1 VDRRIRRLGIGLVLL
16 FGLLFAQLA
25 YVQVFAAEG
34 IRNNEANAQRQIIA
48 EYKVQRGAI
57 LTRDLVAVA
66 ASVRAGRKADYLY
79 RRTYPTGPLF
89 AAITGYYSRVYGRAS
104 LEQAMNDYLAGDAPE
119 LAASN
124 LTDLVLGRPKKG
136 ASVVTTIDST
146 LQAAAQDALGTLPG
160 AVVAI
165 DPRTGDVMAMV
176 ANPSYDPN
184 TLSSGTS
191 EEMRAAWDE
200 LNADPEKPLL
210 SRAKDELYLPGST
223 FKTITASAA
232 LENGFGPESRW
243 PNPHELDLPLT
254 DGTLQNFGNELCSGG
269 AKTVT
274 MAEAFRQSCNVTFGE
289 IGLELGAEKLQA
301 QAEAYGFCPIDPPTK
316 TTCIENTIPFVIG
329 FETGRFP
336 IPAYFEQNDP
346 LLAFSAIGLD
356 NVLTNPLQMALVA
369 ATIANRGTEMQPR
382 LVREIRA
389 PDNSVIKEFPPQV
402 YGQPISKE
410 SAAAL
415 REMMIS
421 VVESGTGYAA
431 QIPGITVAG
440 KTGTATNGPGNP
452 PNAWFIAFAP
462 AGAGQVPRIAVAVIV
477 LDGGNLGDE
486 ATGGRIAAPIAAD
499 VIDACLNKGACPA

>member
-1 VDRRIRRLGIGLVLL
+1 
-16 FGLLFAQLA
+16 
-25 YVQVFAAEG
+25 
-34 IRNNEANAQRQIIA
+34 
-48 EYKVQRGAI
+48 
-57 LTRDLVAVA
+57 
-66 ASVRAGRKADYLY
+66 
-79 RRTYPTGPLF
+79 
-89 AAITGYYSRVYGRAS
+89 
-104 LEQAMNDYLAGDAPE
+104 
-119 LAASN
+119 
-124 LTDLVLGRPKKG
+124 
-136 ASVVTTIDST
+136 
-146 LQAAAQDALGTLPG
+146 
-160 AVVAI
+160 
-165 DPRTGDVMAMV
+165 
-176 ANPSYDPN
+176 
-184 TLSSGTS
+184 
-191 EEMRAAWDE
+191 
-200 LNADPEKPLL
+200 
-210 SRAKDELYLPGST
+210 
-223 FKTITASAA
+223 
-232 LENGFGPESRW
+232 
-243 PNPHELDLPLT
+243 
-254 DGTLQNFGNELCSGG
+254 
-269 AKTVT
+269 

-289 IGLELGAEKLQA
+289 IGLELGPEKLQA
-301 QAEAYGFCPIDPPTK
+301 QAEAYGFCPTDPPTK

-336 IPAYFEQNDP
+336 IPAYFEGNDP

-356 NVLTNPLQMALVA
+356 NVLTNPLQMGLVA

-477 LDGGNLGDE
+477 LDGGNLGNE

-499 VIDACLNKGACPA
+499 VIDACLNEGACPA